1 MICITWYEPTDYGF
15 EEHHYV
21 CDKLGAYEYDE
32 VLFDIV
38 NDYKKLGYKITGIV
52 KGIVFYY
59 GDTCDLNNLTSTKSI
74 WEVSK

>member
-32 VLFDIV
+32 VLFDIEA
-38 NDYKKLGYKITGIV
+38 
-52 KGIVFYY
+52 
-59 GDTCDLNNLTSTKSI
+59 NNYEYEI
-74 WEVSK
+74 EEIDWY

>member
-32 VLFDIV
+32 VLFDIETNNYEYEIEEIEWLRDNTIIV
-38 NDYKKLGYKITGIV
+38 NGPVELPD
-52 KGIVFYY
+52 
-59 GDTCDLNNLTSTKSI
+59 
-74 WEVSK
+74 